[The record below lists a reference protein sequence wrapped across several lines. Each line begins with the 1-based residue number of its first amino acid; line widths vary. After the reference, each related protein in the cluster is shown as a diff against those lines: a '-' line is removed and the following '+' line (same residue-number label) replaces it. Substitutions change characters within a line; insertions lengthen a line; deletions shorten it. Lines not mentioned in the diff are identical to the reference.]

1 LINFDEFIYQVDLK
15 ARMELPPTKIQIDF
29 RKHLKER
36 YPDFYN
42 EEGQIKEEIKRG
54 RY

>member
-1 LINFDEFIYQVDLK
+1 MINFDEFIYQVDLK